1 MAISNDFQF
10 SQASL
15 QDFQDCRRRF
25 FYRYVEKLSWPAI
38 ETEPALANEE
48 WMRQGAR
55 FHQLVHQYFLGL
67 PKEKLSEL
75 SLEQNLG
82 MWWQGFLAHNPVD
95 AKHQLFPETLLVTK
109 LSGFI
114 LLAKFDLVVLDTD
127 SSLSIYDW
135 KTSRKPATRDQLS
148 RRLQTKVYSYVLA
161 KSGQVFTN
169 QNEVDPEK
177 IRMIYWYANRP
188 TEPEEFQ
195 YSSSQL
201 LSDEQML
208 LDLIEE
214 CVSLESISEHPK
226 TEDVNHCRYCVY
238 RSLCDRGEHAGSL
251 DEYGDEIDSNL
262 EDSFDLDQIPEI
274 EF

>member
-25 FYRYVEKLSWPAI
+25 FYRYVEKLSWPAL

-95 AKHQLFPETLLVTK
+95 PKHQLFPETLLVTK

-148 RRLQTKVYSYVLA
+148 SRLQTKVYSYVLA

-188 TEPEEFQ
+188 TEPEKFQ

-238 RSLCDRGEHAGSL
+238 RSLCDRGEQAGSF